1 MKRIYS
7 PIIRSACALV
17 VGVLLVVWPEA
28 AMLYLVITIGVLFLI
43 PGVFSLVS
51 YFIHQKDEAAPSFP
65 VAAVGSMLFGMWL
78 MIIPAFFVSILMYV
92 LGALLVLAGIQLLVT
107 LIGTRQL
114 MPVAFGFYVIPVL
127 ILLAGL
133 LVLVN
138 PFATASIPF
147 IILGASCIC
156 YALSDLL
163 NYFRFRR
170 KGPKTVEDA
179 VVLDETPLV
188 DQTVQADTTSAET
201 AESTETPKAE

>member
-17 VGVLLVVWPEA
+17 IGILLVVWPEA

-51 YFIHQKDEAAPSFP
+51 YFIHRKEEAAPSFP
-65 VAAVGSMLFGMWL
+65 VAAVGSMLFGIWL
-78 MIIPAFFVSILMYV
+78 MIMPAFFVNILMYV
-92 LGALLVLAGIQLLVT
+92 LGALLVLAGIQLLAT
-107 LIGTRQL
+107 LIGTRSL

-147 IILGASCIC
+147 IVLGASCIC

-170 KGPKTVEDA
+170 KEPMKTVEDA
-179 VVLDETPLV
+179 VVLEETPLV
-188 DQTVQADTTSAET
+188 DQPVEADT
-201 AESTETPKAE
+201 ESTDTPKAE